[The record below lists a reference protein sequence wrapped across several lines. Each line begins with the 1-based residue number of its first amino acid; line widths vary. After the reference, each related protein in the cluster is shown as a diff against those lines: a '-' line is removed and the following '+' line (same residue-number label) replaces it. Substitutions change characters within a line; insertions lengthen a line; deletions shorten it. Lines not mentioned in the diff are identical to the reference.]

1 MIKISPDQLDLRLN
15 YLRPVHAKNLEQMTA
30 SLMKYGQLSPVIA
43 VEDKG
48 RMTLIDGFKR
58 LRSAKQIGISTLWV
72 NPVTKSSA
80 ESKALIYLLNRSQ
93 SFSMITEAILIRD
106 LIEVEG
112 LNQVEAG
119 VLLERHKSWVC
130 RRLSMIRNLAPQV
143 VDDIKL
149 NLLPAG
155 AGPSLAQLPQDNQ
168 GDFTVAI
175 QKYKLKSHEV
185 KQLVNIWRKA
195 KDSQTRQCI
204 LGCPRESLEIV
215 KKDNHQWRLLIECA
229 LSKIS
234 TLNRLLEKE
243 KTTPQ
248 DYSTLNHF
256 VGRLQRQMTKL
267 EDLAAGVHHEL
278 VNE

>member
-15 YLRPVHAKNLEQMTA
+15 YLRPAHAKNLEQMTA

-43 VEDKG
+43 VEDKD

-72 NPVTKSSA
+72 SPVTKSSS
-80 ESKALIYLLNRSQ
+80 ESKALIYLLNRSR
-93 SFSMITEAILIRD
+93 SFSMITEAMLVRD
-106 LIEVEG
+106 LVEVEG

-119 VLLERHKSWVC
+119 VLLERHKSWIC

-149 NLLPAG
+149 NLVPAG
-155 AGPSLAQLPQDNQ
+155 AGPSLAQLPRDNQ

-175 QKYKLKSHEV
+175 QKHKLKSREV
-185 KQLVNIWRKA
+185 KQLVDIWCKA
-195 KDSQTRQCI
+195 KDPQTRQCI
-204 LGCPRESLEIV
+204 LASPRESLEIV
-215 KKDNHQWRLLIECA
+215 KKETLQWRRLIECA
-229 LSKIS
+229 LLKLS

-243 KTTPQ
+243 KPTAQ
-248 DYSTLNHF
+248 DYSTFNHF
-256 VGRLQRQMTKL
+256 IGRLQRQMATL
-267 EDLAAGVHHEL
+267 EDLAAGGSHEP
-278 VNE
+278 VN